1 MQDLET
7 ILTETFADDLVIA
20 VRDSEDGLKGL
31 LYDEEGTIEIQFST
45 PSARD
50 IERQCVRAGFEYD
63 TLPLP
68 DGQEQAS
75 WVLPTASSKE
85 SLLIISRTP

>member
-7 ILTETFADDLVIA
+7 ILTEAITDDLVIA
-20 VRDSEDGLKGL
+20 VWDSEDGLKGL
-31 LYDEEGTIEIQFST
+31 LYDEDGTIEIPFSA

-50 IERQCVRAGFEYD
+50 VERQCLRVGYEYD
-63 TLPLP
+63 SIPLP
-68 DGQEQAS
+68 DGTEQAL
-75 WVLPTASSKE
+75 WVPSTARSKE